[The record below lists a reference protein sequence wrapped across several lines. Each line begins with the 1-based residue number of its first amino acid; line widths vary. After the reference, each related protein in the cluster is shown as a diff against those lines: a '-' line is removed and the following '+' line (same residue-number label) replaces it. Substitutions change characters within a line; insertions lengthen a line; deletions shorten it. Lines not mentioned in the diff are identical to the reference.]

1 MPKIRRV
8 QQSQILQNRAPQQGG
23 FGQGAGAE
31 SAAMEGVARSIG
43 GLSNV
48 ALQIQDT
55 VDKVESEKLNY
66 VMQERVSQK
75 MRELESGG
83 APEGKDFGE
92 HSAQVYKSTVDSV
105 LAEASNGAVRRNLSG
120 AAINYQSRFNDQVQN
135 IFKKK
140 ALMKVEDNFNE
151 INARAGTAIQNA
163 KAIDRPLMLM
173 AQLESSRAF
182 VSKLK
187 EDPVV
192 GEDVANRYM
201 KMNDQKLREAFISS
215 AEIDND
221 SAEEVLLAVQ
231 GKSGIAEMDDFF
243 NTMDSGQRASAIS
256 GLNNLIKR
264 NDNENFARA
273 RDAYAELSATNALGK
288 TLTPAAVSNATSFAV
303 KIKDPEMRAKALAG
317 IRAESS
323 FNVSMVKNAYTKDL
337 GTLQAEAEGYV
348 AKQGAG
354 SDLDMLRARER
365 VDRFLQAEYNLR
377 QKDPKMAVDRDPS
390 VQEAAKL
397 AASGDPVAV
406 AAYHDKVLASQEA
419 MGMRRS
425 LVSETEA
432 VRIGGVINS
441 VGNLEMKAELFD
453 REMERFGSYKTIAL
467 NDLKNRKV
475 ISGSMLA
482 YAYMGTDNSK
492 QRVLLNE
499 KRLKNGDFSPENL
512 RQRAGFTGE
521 EIDKQMRISM
531 SKYIEKIGN
540 NPGLSPLLNQMEA
553 QVKIDAMAQGI
564 DSKGKTSASAAV
576 NRAVKDL
583 LDDNFIIGT
592 GLNTESKIMM
602 PKFEGADVNKINSWL
617 RNGTGPV
624 SVAALNPDFNPK
636 EFKSAEHFASVNE
649 DNLFWQTDPESTD
662 YVKLYMSTPTG
673 LRIVTSEQQPVRISV
688 KDISGGVDPIS
699 LKLGSM
705 YMNDT
710 LSLRSPS
717 AMAKQRKTLEG
728 QRSLGGGRGL

>member
-55 VDKVESEKLNY
+55 MDKVESEKLNY

-75 MRELESGG
+75 MRELESSG
-83 APEGKDFGE
+83 APEGRDFGE
-92 HSAQVYKSTVDSV
+92 YSAQVYKSTIDSV

-120 AAINYQSRFNDQVQN
+120 AAINYQSRYNDQVQN

-221 SAEEVLLAVQ
+221 SAEDVLLAVQ

-243 NTMDSGQRASAIS
+243 NTMDSGQRANAIS

-264 NDNENFARA
+264 NDSENNARA
-273 RDAYAELSATNALGK
+273 RDAIVELSATNALGK
-288 TLTPAAVSNATSFAV
+288 TITPAAVSNATSFAV

-354 SDLDMLRARER
+354 SDLDLLQARER
-365 VDRFLQAEYNLR
+365 ADRFLQAEYNLR

-432 VRIGGVINS
+432 ARIGTVINS

-453 REMERFGSYKTIAL
+453 REMEKFGSYKTIAL

-482 YAYMGTDNSK
+482 YAYMGTDDSK
-492 QRVLLNE
+492 QRVLRNE
-499 KRLKNGDFSPENL
+499 KLMKGNALSTENL
-512 RQRAGFTGE
+512 KQRAGFTVNDVNE
-521 EIDKQMRISM
+521 RISVSM
-531 SKYIEKIGN
+531 STYRDKIGN
-540 NPGLSPLLNQMEA
+540 NPGLAPLLDQMEE
-553 QVKIDAMAQGI
+553 QVKVDAIARGVLGE
-564 DSKGKTSASAAV
+564 SKNAKNAV
-576 NRAVKDL
+576 DNAVKDL
-583 LDDNFIIGT
+583 IKENFIVIGAGT
-592 GLNTESKIMM
+592 SKIMT
-602 PKFEGADVNKINSWL
+602 PRFEGADEGKIERFL
-617 RNGTGPV
+617 RAGTSPKN
-624 SVAALNPDFNPK
+624 VAKFNPDFDRRD
-636 EFKSAEHFASVNE
+636 FSSAEQFAVSNE
-649 DNLFWQTDPESTD
+649 DNFFWQTDPSDTN
-662 YVKLYMSTPTG
+662 YARLFMKTPTG
-673 LRIVTSEQQPVRISV
+673 IRSVTSEDNIIRVNL
-688 KDISGGVDPIS
+688 KDVSGGVDPIAINS
-699 LKLGSM
+699 AGYRDVSSDPE
-705 YMNDT
+705 DT
-710 LSLRSPS
+710 PRTLRS
-717 AMAKQRKTLEG
+717 
-728 QRSLGGGRGL
+728 GGF

>member
-8 QQSQILQNRAPQQGG
+8 QQNQILQNRAPQQVG
-23 FGQGAGAE
+23 FGQAAGAE
-31 SAAMEGVARSIG
+31 SAALENLSGSIG
-43 GLSNV
+43 NLAAVSDG
-48 ALQIQDT
+48 IQDT
-55 VDKVESEKLNY
+55 INKVESEKLNY

-75 MRELESGG
+75 MRELEASG
-83 APEGKDFGE
+83 APEGKSFAE
-92 HSAQVYKSTVDSV
+92 HSAQVYKTTVESV
-105 LAEASNGAVRRNLSG
+105 LAEASNGAVRRNLSS
-120 AAINYQSRFNDQVQN
+120 AARGYQGSFDNQVQN

-215 AEIDND
+215 ADIDND
-221 SAEEVLLAVQ
+221 SAEDVLLAVQ

-288 TLTPAAVSNATSFAV
+288 TITPAAVSNATSFAV

-365 VDRFLQAEYNLR
+365 ADRFLQAEYNLR

-425 LVSETEA
+425 LVSEAEA
-432 VRIGGVINS
+432 SRIGTVVNS

-453 REMERFGSYKTIAL
+453 REMEKFGSYKTIAL

-482 YAYMGTDNSK
+482 YAYMGTDDSK
-492 QRVLLNE
+492 QRVLRNE
-499 KRLKNGDFSPENL
+499 KLMKGNALSTENL
-512 RQRAGFTGE
+512 KQRAGFTVNDVNE
-521 EIDKQMRISM
+521 RISVSM
-531 SKYIEKIGN
+531 STYRDKIGN
-540 NPGLSPLLNQMEA
+540 NPGLAPLLDQMEE
-553 QVKIDAMAQGI
+553 QVKVDAIARGVLGE
-564 DSKGKTSASAAV
+564 SKNAKNAV
-576 NRAVKDL
+576 DNAVKDL
-583 LDDNFIIGT
+583 IKENFIVIGAGT
-592 GLNTESKIMM
+592 SKIMT
-602 PKFEGADVNKINSWL
+602 PRFEGADEGKIERFL
-617 RNGTGPV
+617 RAGTSPKN
-624 SVAALNPDFNPK
+624 VAKFNPDFDQRD
-636 EFKSAEHFASVNE
+636 FSSAEQFATSNE
-649 DNLFWQTDPESTD
+649 DNFFWQTDPSDTN
-662 YVKLYMSTPTG
+662 YARLFMKTPTG
-673 LRIVTSEQQPVRISV
+673 IRSVTSEDNIIRVNL
-688 KDISGGVDPIS
+688 KDVSGGVDPIAINS
-699 LKLGSM
+699 AGYRDVSSDPE
-705 YMNDT
+705 DT
-710 LSLRSPS
+710 PRTLRS
-717 AMAKQRKTLEG
+717 
-728 QRSLGGGRGL
+728 GGF